1 MFLCENMAARLCS
14 LASPRIMPAACVC
27 VCDVDEESTAPR
39 RYSVSLPD
47 LYTVNGDTSVTLAVH
62 EAEKDSRR
70 SSARV
75 KNLNLSVAACK
86 SAILLCCRC
95 S

>member
-14 LASPRIMPAACVC
+14 LASPRIMPAACVCVCVC

-75 KNLNLSVAACK
+75 KNLNLS
-86 SAILLCCRC
+86 I
-95 S
+95 